1 MIGQHGNDNL
11 IRIHEKRMEMSEDR
25 VEQVE
30 KDIKKI
36 PWILLIAV
44 INIFLTGIVLVF
56 NIAKGLAH

>member
-1 MIGQHGNDNL
+1 MIEQHGNDNL
-11 IRIHEKRMEMSEDR
+11 IRLHEKRMEMAEDR
-25 VEQVE
+25 VGQVE